1 MQVDDRNGFAP
12 YSHSL
17 YVLGTLI
24 LWMGWL
30 CFNSCSGIFLNTQE
44 QQEWARRSMVNSII
58 SPSAGGLHAYILR
71 NYILN
76 RGEGKYKRYDMSTVT
91 NGILIGAVAITG
103 CCHQVEPWAACA
115 IGFISV
121 YFYMAGHIIMDKIGL
136 DDALEA
142 VQVHFFG
149 GMWGIIAV
157 AFFSKDIGILY
168 SHPDSGRLLGV

>member
-1 MQVDDRNGFAP
+1 MKVDERNGFAP

-30 CFNSCSGIFLNTQE
+30 CFNSCSGIFLNTVE

-58 SPSAGGLHAYILR
+58 SPSAGGIHAYILR

-76 RGEGKYKRYDMSTVT
+76 RGEGKYRRYDMSTVT
-91 NGILIGAVAITG
+91 NGILIGAVAVTG
-103 CCHQVEPWAACA
+103 CCHQIEPWAAFC
-115 IGFISV
+115 IGFISI

-142 VQVHFFG
+142 V
-149 GMWGIIAV
+149 
-157 AFFSKDIGILY
+157 
-168 SHPDSGRLLGV
+168 

>member
-30 CFNSCSGIFLNTQE
+30 CFNSCSGIFLNTPE

-58 SPSAGGLHAYILR
+58 SPSIGGLHAFILR

-91 NGILIGAVAITG
+91 NGILIGAVSVTG
-103 CCHQVEPWAACA
+103 CCH
-115 IGFISV
+115 
-121 YFYMAGHIIMDKIGL
+121 
-136 DDALEA
+136 
-142 VQVHFFG
+142 
-149 GMWGIIAV
+149 
-157 AFFSKDIGILY
+157 
-168 SHPDSGRLLGV
+168 